1 MKINFKHIKEKDL
14 FEMQIVEPQ
23 LRAHFL
29 MTRAVLNKLRVTI
42 ERVLLE
48 SRKKNSQ

>member
-1 MKINFKHIKEKDL
+1 MKINFKYIKDKDL
-14 FEMQIVEPQ
+14 FEMQVVEPQ

-29 MTRAVLNKLRVTI
+29 LTREILNKLRVTL

-48 SRKKNSQ
+48 SKKDK